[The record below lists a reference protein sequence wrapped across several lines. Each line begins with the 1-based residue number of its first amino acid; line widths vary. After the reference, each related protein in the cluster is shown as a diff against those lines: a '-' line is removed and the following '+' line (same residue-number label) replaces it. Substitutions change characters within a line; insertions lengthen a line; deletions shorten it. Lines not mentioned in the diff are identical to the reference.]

1 MKKIAKMSLVA
12 AVAVAGFTTSASAG
26 ALEDAIKNTSI
37 LGYATFRY
45 DDRNRDDNTGSNE
58 YTQNNTK
65 IALGLI
71 SKITD
76 DLSYT
81 YVGAIVGGSDT
92 SDISGDSAFGGVGG
106 YHNGSI
112 YTVYNNF
119 TYTGFANTSII
130 FGTQGLNV
138 PQTDVYDTISGTQEG
153 TGIAAVT
160 TVGPVTL
167 VGAYM
172 NETNLMGGD
181 QVTKLG
187 LSTADKNEINKDNLI
202 VLQAMGKIGPVSL
215 DATYIDVNDIMDSYS
230 IGAKA
235 SVDAGMV
242 KLSPFARYTEL
253 EFDDATT
260 DNKLWAV
267 GTKFKA
273 GIVGGKL
280 TYAAT
285 GKDGGFVAVDTD
297 AEAAFQGWATQIN
310 GNADADTVQ
319 TNLNVDVMK
328 GVNVAINYNTLSVD
342 STNTDTDEVYGQLT
356 WKPAKNFMA
365 YLRYGQVDYE
375 GNNDG
380 ERGRIHVQY
389 TF

>member
-12 AVAVAGFTTSASAG
+12 AVAVAGLTNANAG

-45 DDRNRDDNTGSNE
+45 DDRNRDDNTGSND
-58 YTQNNTK
+58 YSQNNTK
-65 IALGLI
+65 IALGLV
-71 SKITD
+71 SKITED
-76 DLSYT
+76 ISYT

-92 SDISGDSAFGGVGG
+92 SNSSGDTAFGGVDG
-106 YHNGSI
+106 YHNGNI

-119 TYTGFANTSII
+119 TYTGFTNTSII

-160 TVGPVTL
+160 TLGPVTL

-172 NETNLMGGD
+172 NETNLFNGD
-181 QVTKLG
+181 QVGKLG
-187 LSTADKNEINKDNLI
+187 LGANEFNKDNLI
-202 VLQAMGKIGPVSL
+202 VLQAMGKFAGVSL
-215 DATYIDVNDIMDSYS
+215 DATYIDVQDVLDSYS

-235 SVDAGMV
+235 SVDLGAV
-242 KLSPFARYTEL
+242 KLSPFARYTQLEL
-253 EFDDATT
+253 DGATT
-260 DNKLWAV
+260 DNELWAV

-280 TYAAT
+280 VYAAT

-310 GNADADTVQ
+310 GNADADTIQ
-319 TNLNVDVMK
+319 TNLNIDLMT
-328 GVNVAINYNTLSVD
+328 GVNFAINYNTLSVD

-356 WKPAKNFMA
+356 YKPAKNFMA

-375 GNNDG
+375 GSNDG